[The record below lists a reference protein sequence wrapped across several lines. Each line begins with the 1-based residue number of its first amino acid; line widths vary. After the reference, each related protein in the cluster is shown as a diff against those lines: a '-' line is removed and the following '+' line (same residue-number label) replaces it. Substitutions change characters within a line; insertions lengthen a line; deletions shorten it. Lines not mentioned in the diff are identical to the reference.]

1 MPGSFGGSDCGAC
14 TYLRDCLLLAEP
26 APICQII
33 CCCLL
38 NWRSVPGSFGLCF
51 SFFVIRFGDAPAI
64 CGIPGH
70 QTYRLYQHAGQFR
83 TFFRLLW
90 HRISDPPAICGISRP
105 REGVPG
111 SFSRL
116 FAEPPAICGTSQ
128 HRSCRLYRHAGQL
141 RALFRLLWRR
151 MSDAPT
157 ICGVSGHQG
166 SAAL

>member
-1 MPGSFGGSDCGAC
+1 MGAPQASAPPLSLRSLLAELIWKLGNWASFWSIPKHFFLNRELAQRAGQFRGSDCGAC

-111 SFSRL
+111 SF
-116 FAEPPAICGTSQ
+116 
-128 HRSCRLYRHAGQL
+128 
-141 RALFRLLWRR
+141 
-151 MSDAPT
+151 
-157 ICGVSGHQG
+157 
-166 SAAL
+166 